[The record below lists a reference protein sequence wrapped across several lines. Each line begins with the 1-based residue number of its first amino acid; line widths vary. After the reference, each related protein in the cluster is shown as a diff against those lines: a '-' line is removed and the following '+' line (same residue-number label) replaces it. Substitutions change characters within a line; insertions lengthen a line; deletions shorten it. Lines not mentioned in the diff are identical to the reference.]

1 MPANFP
7 SSPTL
12 NQQYTYNELTWQ
24 YNGRF
29 WQLVT
34 TADYM
39 GATGP
44 VGATGSTGPTPDLGN
59 LYSGLAPNVSTI
71 YDLGTASK
79 QWGNLFLSNV
89 IYLGP
94 TSISI
99 TANGAI
105 QLPPGSYVGNLE
117 IGTGAGGSD
126 TYVQFNQ
133 GGILGG
139 SANLTFDGTG
149 ISSRYFS
156 PTGSTGPTGTIYSR
170 SSGTITVNG
179 NLEVP
184 EYTNIQVI
192 NNYLPNYKPTL
203 YMDLVKNKSLDSRF
217 VVSRQI
223 FGATGFNLATYWDGK
238 STRVVEE
245 NQYLQSQTFEDNTAW
260 VLSTNASISV
270 NSTTAPDGTSTAE
283 SFVLPAEARNHTF
296 YQSAVTLVPNEI
308 YTTSIFAKANQR
320 RYLQISLLNQNEEFV
335 NFDLQTGTISYQQ
348 GQISANIANYGSSWY
363 RCTMTYRVA
372 NTNRWPTFS
381 IVANARSIVRETFT
395 PSASDSIYIWG
406 AQYENRVGPT
416 DYQPTTTVR
425 VKNTA
430 SKLVYAGA
438 AEPRFDH
445 DPVTSLPRGLLIED
459 QKTNLI
465 NYSQFFANTQYT
477 KTGGSIRSAAMTA
490 PDGTLTFDR
499 FVEDTS
505 TGTHGISE
513 SLGSLASQDYTL
525 SIFVKPVNRT
535 WVQLGWNDGST
546 DRAAYFN
553 LSAGNV
559 GAVAGAATTEI
570 QAIGNSTYRIAVT
583 HSSNVATVFLRG
595 ATASGTNSYTG
606 NANNG
611 YYIWGMQLEAGSY
624 MTSYIPNVGNVTLTR
639 PVDVVSTTV
648 TGFRDWY
655 NPTEGTIYVE
665 ASSFGNVAYTTANT
679 IVGANAAA
687 NIAGN
692 VVIDSAQYLYYV
704 DISNG
709 TNQNGINLRHPGI
722 GYINTYNVE
731 YFAANIGTSN
741 VKNAVIKTAMTYAA
755 NNVIHARDGT
765 LSTLDTNVALPD
777 LVDRMTIGNR
787 GNNPTTN
794 GPLNGHI
801 RKIVYYPER
810 LTEDTVRTLT
820 KVNQ

>member
-156 PTGSTGPTGTIYSR
+156 PTGSTGPTGTIFQAA
-170 SSGTITVNG
+170 SGTVGVSG
-179 NLEVP
+179 NLQISTISNFTVE
-184 EYTNIQVI
+184 
-192 NNYLPNYKPTL
+192 NNYLPIYAPTL
-203 YMDLVKNKSLDSRF
+203 SIDFVRSKSLDNRF
-217 VVSRQI
+217 TVTR
-223 FGATGFNLATYWDGK
+223 GLPAAYYDGK
-238 STRVVEE
+238 TTMVVEE
-245 NQYLQSQTFEDNTAW
+245 NQFIQSQNFEVNTAW
-260 VLSTNASISV
+260 SYSANVTITT
-270 NSTTAPDGTSTAE
+270 NSTTAPDGTATAE
-283 SFVLPAEARNHTF
+283 TFVIPAENRNHYIQQTGT
-296 YQSAVTLVPNEI
+296 VLVESSV

-320 RYLQISLLNQNEEFV
+320 RYLQISVINQSEAFI
-335 NFDLQTGTISYQQ
+335 NFDLQTGAISFIQ
-348 GQISANIANYGSSWY
+348 GQINGAIVSYGNSWY
-363 RCTMTYRVA
+363 RCTATYRA
-372 NTNRWPTFS
+372 MATNRHPRFN
-381 IVANARSIVRETFT
+381 IVANAQSVLHESFT
-395 PSASDSIYIWG
+395 ATANDSIYVWG
-406 AQYENRVGPT
+406 AQLEAKSNVT
-416 DYQPTTTVR
+416 DYQPTTTLR
-425 VKNTA
+425 AKTTA
-430 SKLVYAGA
+430 PKLLFAPNN
-438 AEPRFDH
+438 EPRFDH

-639 PVDVVSTTV
+639 PVDNVTTSIN
-648 TGFRDWY
+648 GFSDWY

-731 YFAANIGTSN
+731 YFAANIGTSD

-810 LTEDTVRTLT
+810 LTTNEITTITRT
-820 KVNQ
+820 N